1 MTEIWFTFADGA
13 EMRAAHR
20 PGTVEL
26 GREENT
32 PADTLYVTYFAPE
45 PLFARE
51 PWGMRVQINGC
62 DVFCGVVDE
71 HTAEEAGGVR
81 RECFSGRSMAAL
93 LLDNEAMPGVL
104 QMPSLR
110 LLQKLYL
117 EPLGLRAE
125 GADLLPKKGQLTVE
139 RGMSCWDVL
148 CDFAQN
154 FLRCVP
160 YCRPD
165 GAVCFSAYE
174 GKELRLKDV
183 RRRTVTYRPRRK
195 ISRVVE
201 QNTRT
206 GAYSAGYVDLDASV
220 PRVRYL
226 AAQAETG
233 PEAVFEKAKREALQM
248 TFVCGGFLD
257 AVPGDRVRADLPN
270 RGETWLVLTQVRFH
284 AEGGASETEL
294 VFAPMG

>member
-1 MTEIWFTFADGA
+1 MTEIWFMFTNGVD
-13 EMRAAHR
+13 MRAAHG
-20 PGTVEL
+20 PCTVEL

-51 PWGMRVQINGC
+51 PWGMRVQINGR
-62 DVFCGVVDE
+62 DVFCGIVDE

-110 LLQKLYL
+110 LLQKSYL

-125 GADLLPKKGQLTVE
+125 GANFLPKKGQLTVE
-139 RGMSCWDVL
+139 RGMNCWEVL

-160 YCRPD
+160 YCKPD
-165 GAVCFSAYE
+165 GTVCFSAYE

-183 RRRTVTYRPRRK
+183 RRRTVTHRPKRE
-195 ISRVVE
+195 ISRVVV

-206 GAYSAGYVDLDASV
+206 GAYSAVYADRNAPVQ
-220 PRVRYL
+220 RVRYL

-233 PEAVFEKAKREALQM
+233 PEAVFEKAEREALQV

-257 AVPGDRVRADLPN
+257 AVPGDRVRADIPN
-270 RGETWLVLTQVRFH
+270 RGGTWLVLTQVRFH
-284 AEGGASETEL
+284 AEDGASETEL
-294 VFAPMG
+294 VFTPMG